1 MTNLNINKEKFNEM
15 INSNQTVL
23 IDFYAEWCGPCKMLS
38 PIINQIAQE
47 NENILVGK
55 VNIDE
60 QINLAQE
67 YQVESIPTLLVFKN
81 GQLVNRSVGFQG
93 KPQILEMLK

>member
-15 INSNQTVL
+15 INSDQTVL